1 MLDLIKPEQIR
12 AMMATAIESKLSQA
26 VHDATGEAIERLV
39 EAQIQQQL
47 GPMLGGMLNKAEPGA
62 PRPGQLQ
69 QTTAADPKGLLY
81 DPFTALD
88 QMGFRER
95 PSALT
100 FRTLGEMAR
109 RVPPFSAYLQTRLNQ
124 MAAFCEPQPDEHSVG
139 FKFVLKD
146 KRQDLSKKLQR
157 RADELSR
164 WMIGMGDPE
173 LTIKRDKFGA
183 WMRKSMWDSLVY
195 DQFTTEIVPRKDGNA
210 PAYLRALDAA
220 TIRVSDTLD
229 EVDYLDESIQYVQIY
244 DDTIIAEFTEP
255 EMIFGI
261 RNPRSDIRYSGYGMP
276 ELEMLISIVT
286 ALLWGI
292 DYNAKFF
299 SQGSVAKGLL
309 NFKGAIPEKELI
321 AFRRQWYA
329 MITGVQNA
337 WRTPVVNAED
347 VQWLNMQTSN
357 RDMEFAAWIDWLLK
371 VTCAVCQIAPE
382 EIGFQFGNGGQT
394 SAMSEGSQADKLSQ
408 SKDKGLVPLAKF
420 VCEQLN
426 DKVVS
431 KLDDRF
437 RIEFAGVNARTA
449 EALIDLQTKEVKSVK
464 TVNEVRKERGE
475 DPLPESLGDVILD
488 PTWLQWANA
497 KAAEKQQAQQGGQGY
512 GTPPGS
518 PQMDGQ
524 PPWADA
530 PGGSDDGSQGDVDPD
545 GAGGDDAVQK
555 SGYGLSRAQG
565 RALRVLDLEVDL

>member
-1 MLDLIKPEQIR
+1 
-12 AMMATAIESKLSQA
+12 MMATAIESKLSQA
-26 VHDATGEAIERLV
+26 VHDATV

-109 RVPPFSAYLQTRLNQ
+109 RGPPVFASLQTRLNQ

-173 LTIKRDKFGA
+173 LTIKRDKFCA

-244 DDTIIAEFTEP
+244 DDTIITEFTEP

-261 RNPRSDIRYSGYGMP
+261 RNPRS
-276 ELEMLISIVT
+276 
-286 ALLWGI
+286 
-292 DYNAKFF
+292 
-299 SQGSVAKGLL
+299 
-309 NFKGAIPEKELI
+309 
-321 AFRRQWYA
+321 
-329 MITGVQNA
+329 
-337 WRTPVVNAED
+337 
-347 VQWLNMQTSN
+347 
-357 RDMEFAAWIDWLLK
+357 
-371 VTCAVCQIAPE
+371 
-382 EIGFQFGNGGQT
+382 EIG
-394 SAMSEGSQADKLSQ
+394 
-408 SKDKGLVPLAKF
+408 
-420 VCEQLN
+420 
-426 DKVVS
+426 
-431 KLDDRF
+431 R
-437 RIEFAGVNARTA
+437 
-449 EALIDLQTKEVKSVK
+449 
-464 TVNEVRKERGE
+464 
-475 DPLPESLGDVILD
+475 
-488 PTWLQWANA
+488 
-497 KAAEKQQAQQGGQGY
+497 
-512 GTPPGS
+512 
-518 PQMDGQ
+518 
-524 PPWADA
+524 
-530 PGGSDDGSQGDVDPD
+530 
-545 GAGGDDAVQK
+545 
-555 SGYGLSRAQG
+555 
-565 RALRVLDLEVDL
+565 